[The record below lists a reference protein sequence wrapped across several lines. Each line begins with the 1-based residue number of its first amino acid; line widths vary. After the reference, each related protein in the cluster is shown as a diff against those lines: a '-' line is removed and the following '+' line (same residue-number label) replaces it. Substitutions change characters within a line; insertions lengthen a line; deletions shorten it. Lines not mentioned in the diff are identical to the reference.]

1 MGKVKDII
9 ISLGHPRR
17 MAEQIEHRLKDA
29 GVLKE
34 EEKKEIIIEKKI
46 KTRDVSEVVS
56 SKTSEDDKGGD
67 G

>member
-17 MAEQIEHRLKDA
+17 MAEQIEYRLKDA

>member
-17 MAEQIEHRLKDA
+17 MAEQIEYFLKDA

-67 G
+67 S